1 MIENVDQLALNTLF
15 SKFQLFSIYIQNNC
29 LMKKLIE
36 KFKSQPL
43 ALKLIGGTML
53 LWAYPFIESFIVG
66 AGGFGDLSIVALILL
81 ILGGLIFLFLAVKFF
96 IMPVGYWIGLGG
108 KWVINLFKK
117 KK

>member
-1 MIENVDQLALNTLF
+1 
-15 SKFQLFSIYIQNNC
+15 
-29 LMKKLIE
+29 MKKLIE

-43 ALKLIGGTML
+43 PIKLIGGSML
-53 LWAYPFIESFIVG
+53 LWAEPFIESMVVG
-66 AGGFGDLSIVALILL
+66 AGGFSDLSIVALILL
-81 ILGGLIFLFLAVKFF
+81 GLGGLIFLFLFVKFF

>member
-1 MIENVDQLALNTLF
+1 
-15 SKFQLFSIYIQNNC
+15 
-29 LMKKLIE
+29 MKKLIE

-43 ALKLIGGTML
+43 PVKGIALSIL
-53 LWAYPFIESFIVG
+53 LWAEPFIEAMIVG
-66 AGGFGDLSIVALILL
+66 AGGFVDLSIVALILL
-81 ILGGLIFLFLAVKFF
+81 GLGGLIFLFLLVKFF